1 MFLRETTVELRA
13 LRAIAPGKTEIVG
26 GQVVFLHE
34 GRKHWEG
41 SSAEILTTNNEELNN
56 FIFASKF
63 LKELKKSGG

>member
-34 GRKHWEG
+34 GRQVRPGGRIAATCSIVFNPPAKL
-41 SSAEILTTNNEELNN
+41 AL
-56 FIFASKF
+56 
-63 LKELKKSGG
+63 SGPRAHDPALLR